1 MALLDDLKQAATPP
15 TPAGFKPGVVFQ
27 GSTPVEVTTP
37 PLPAMTEAGEF
48 AQAVKDLG
56 YPIPDGYTLE
66 LVEMQLVQHENFWT
80 REATGDDAVTKA
92 IEHLPLPLPGRGGY
106 YLRPR
111 GSR

>member
-48 AQAVKDLG
+48 AQAVKD
-56 YPIPDGYTLE
+56 PPSRS
-66 LVEMQLVQHENFWT
+66 T
-80 REATGDDAVTKA
+80 RMAG
-92 IEHLPLPLPGRGGY
+92 PG
-106 YLRPR
+106 
-111 GSR
+111 SM